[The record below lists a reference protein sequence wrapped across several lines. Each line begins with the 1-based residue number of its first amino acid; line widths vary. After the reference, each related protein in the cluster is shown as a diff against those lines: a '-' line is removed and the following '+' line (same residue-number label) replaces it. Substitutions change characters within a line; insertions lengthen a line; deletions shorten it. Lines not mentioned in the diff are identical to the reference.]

1 MADAFRASN
10 RPTAHRTCHDRR
22 LEASVSQ
29 EARKITVKRKSKT
42 PNFRSDQQAA
52 DFWATHDSARYA
64 SDLKEKSVAVDPALR
79 RRVAE
84 TASAKKPV
92 TLRLENQQ
100 IIRAKE
106 LARRKSVPYQT
117 LMRMWI
123 AEGLAKESS
132 KTA

>member
-1 MADAFRASN
+1 M
-10 RPTAHRTCHDRR
+10 
-22 LEASVSQ
+22 
-29 EARKITVKRKSKT
+29 KRKSKT
-42 PNFRSDQQAA
+42 PTFRSDQQAA
-52 DFWATHDSARYA
+52 DFWASHDSAGYA
-64 SDLKEKSVAVDPALR
+64 SRLKEQPVTVDAALR

-84 TASAKKPV
+84 RAEAKKPV

-123 AEGLAKESS
+123 AEGLAKESP

>member
-1 MADAFRASN
+1 VKGKN
-10 RPTAHRTCHDRR
+10 RIPK
-22 LEASVSQ
+22 L
-29 EARKITVKRKSKT
+29 
-42 PNFRSDQQAA
+42 RSDQKAA

-64 SDLKEKSVAVDPALR
+64 GGLEEEPVTVDAELR
-79 RRVAE
+79 RRVVERA
-84 TASAKKPV
+84 TAKKPV

-100 IIRAKE
+100 IVRAKE

>member
-1 MADAFRASN
+1 MHIQGFEWDREDDPDGN
-10 RPTAHRTCHDRR
+10 VAHIAKQT
-22 LEASVSQ
+22 
-29 EARKITVKRKSKT
+29 RKVTVKGRNNIPK
-42 PNFRSDQQAA
+42 FRSDQKAA
-52 DFWATHDSARYA
+52 AFWATHDSARHA
-64 SDLKEKSVAVDPALR
+64 GDLEEEPVTVDAELR

-84 TASAKKPV
+84 RAAAKKPV

-100 IIRAKE
+100 IVRAKE
-106 LARRKSVPYQT
+106 LARQKSVPYQT

>member
-1 MADAFRASN
+1 M
-10 RPTAHRTCHDRR
+10 
-22 LEASVSQ
+22 
-29 EARKITVKRKSKT
+29 KRKSKAPT
-42 PNFRSDQQAA
+42 VRSDQQAA
-52 DFWATHDSARYA
+52 DFWATHDSAGYA
-64 SDLKEKSVAVDPALR
+64 SDLKEEPVTVDAALR
-79 RRVAE
+79 RRLAE
-84 TASAKKPV
+84 RAAAKKPV

>member
-1 MADAFRASN
+1 MTDAE
-10 RPTAHRTCHDRR
+10 RR
-22 LEASVSQ
+22 LYPQ

-42 PNFRSDQQAA
+42 PTFRSDRQAA
-52 DFWATHDSARYA
+52 DFWATHDSARYT
-64 SDLKEKSVAVDPALR
+64 SDLKEEPVTVDTALS

-84 TASAKKPV
+84 RASAKKPV